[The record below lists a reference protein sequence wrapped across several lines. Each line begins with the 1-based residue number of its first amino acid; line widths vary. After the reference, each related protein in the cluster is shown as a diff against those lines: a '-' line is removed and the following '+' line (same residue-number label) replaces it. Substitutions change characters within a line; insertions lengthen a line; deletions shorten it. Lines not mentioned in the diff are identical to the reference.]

1 MRSHNSGNRV
11 NICIFERWNEK
22 THFSKTKIYFHK
34 ETIPILLGH
43 IGLQC
48 MKVGEKTN
56 LGDLPLF
63 VWCMLALALN
73 MFSFE
78 QISSLKKSKKKKN
91 QTKQNK
97 QKNIGHLNGKREK
110 IYQPGI
116 VKGPIT
122 MQPYV
127 EELPSLGAN
136 LFAYNKGIS

>member
-78 QISSLKKSKKKKN
+78 QILSLKKSKKKKKPN
-91 QTKQNK
+91 KTKQTKKHRSSQWK
-97 QKNIGHLNGKREK
+97 KRKN
-110 IYQPGI
+110 
-116 VKGPIT
+116 
-122 MQPYV
+122 
-127 EELPSLGAN
+127 LPAGNSQRTNYYATICRRASVVGCKFVRL
-136 LFAYNKGIS
+136 

>member
-1 MRSHNSGNRV
+1 MRSHNSGKRV
-11 NICIFERWNEK
+11 NICIFEQWNEK

-34 ETIPILLGH
+34 KTIPILLGH

-78 QISSLKKSKKKKN
+78 QILSLKKSKKKKKPN
-91 QTKQNK
+91 KTKQTKKHRSSQWK
-97 QKNIGHLNGKREK
+97 KRKNLSAGNSQRTNYYATICRRASVVGCKFVRL
-110 IYQPGI
+110 
-116 VKGPIT
+116 
-122 MQPYV
+122 
-127 EELPSLGAN
+127 
-136 LFAYNKGIS
+136 